1 MRVAWCLV
9 LLALLAPALRAQEP
23 PVRARF
29 DVAVDLEEHEVR
41 FTGELSITNQGP
53 RPLDV
58 VPLVLYGNRFRALD
72 PAITDFAYDRF
83 YAPWFDAGRVRDL
96 RVAGDDGASLALEP
110 TTDGAPDPGELE
122 DDLEDEGPG
131 AAVVVHVRLK
141 APLAPHATTVLQ
153 VGGTLEVPSR
163 LGPFGHRGRRLVLE
177 GGWLPWVPARDAAG
191 AFDPLGPPAWT
202 RWELNVELEREEPED
217 DRRAASSA
225 SDRLLVAG
233 AEVAATSS
241 RVVSEGPAP
250 SLAAGPGLDLL
261 LEARPRSD
269 DVADDPA
276 PWLRVV
282 GPAGDEER
290 ARRLAAVAARA
301 ATFARVHYGLTTGAA
316 PLVFVQAPLR
326 DRYLHVTGDGSV
338 VLWSDRLF
346 HVFVPLQGFHE
357 LEVGRA
363 TLEAIARRA
372 LGRTPPGAD
381 RDWTV
386 EALGWLM
393 ARAWIEEGRRGGL
406 TGATLRAGLGFF
418 DFIPAIDAL
427 VRAPRFVGSD
437 LYYGRFHEP
446 AEAVP
451 DDVTRALSRRPR
463 GRIVAEKLV
472 DLLGPARTEL
482 LLQDTLRG
490 WPTLG
495 VRPGVPDGV
504 RERAAR
510 LVGRDLTAFFD
521 LWTRA
526 PRPRQNLVL
535 EEVEVLGEL
544 PGGGERVKVHIRR
557 DGDARVSKV
566 GEPVDVQ
573 TTDPEDEEKTRRAR
587 WDGVGDRGWV
597 VTERATGPLDGT
609 IRLDPDLRVEQD
621 YRGDDQDPA
630 LAKVL
635 LNRARIKLDLNNTN
649 RNEGA
654 VGLTIVP
661 FYDYRHAILLDAFY
675 QQDEYGAAVGYAYGF
690 GFNLDERRYGATIST
705 RLVAEELTTG
715 VLQGGAESLET
726 SGSLVS
732 VGAGLSFDTFAF
744 RDNPTW
750 GVDVGFNVEHSDK
763 ALGTDFRFDLY
774 AASVSFVYSIVR
786 GTQVGCDVVGGQIE
800 GTDIPSQR
808 LFDAGGEGTV
818 RGVRA
823 SRFLGQALFVVRT
836 EVRQMLVE
844 DLDLPLLWV
853 AWLRKLQV
861 VLFLDAGDVDRSVDR
876 ILTRGDWRWGTGAG
890 ARAWLDLFGVTPAV
904 LRFDV
909 GWRIDDYNDDV
920 GPQFY
925 LGIGQNF

>member
-1 MRVAWCLV
+1 MRAAWCLV
-9 LLALLAPALRAQEP
+9 LLALSAPALRAQEP

-41 FTGELSITNQGP
+41 FTGTLEVTNEGP

-58 VPLVLYGNRFRALD
+58 LPLVLYGNRFRALD

-83 YAPWFDAGRVRDL
+83 YAPWFDAGRVKDL
-96 RVAGDDGASLALEP
+96 RVADADGVALTLEP
-110 TTDGAPDPGELE
+110 TADGVLDLDEHEEAVE
-122 DDLEDEGPG
+122 DDGPG
-131 AAVVVHVRLK
+131 ASVVVHVRLP
-141 APLAPHATTVLQ
+141 APLAPGAAVVLQ
-153 VGGTLEVPSR
+153 VAGTLEVPSR

-191 AFDPLGPPAWT
+191 VFDPLGPPAWT
-202 RWELNVELEREEPED
+202 RWALGVELRTEEPAPD
-217 DRRAASSA
+217 
-225 SDRLLVAG
+225 DRLLLAG
-233 AEVAATSS
+233 AEVAPTSS
-241 RVVSEGPAP
+241 RVVSDGPAP
-250 SLAAGPGLDLL
+250 SLVAGPELDLL

-290 ARRLAAVAARA
+290 ARRIAAVAARA
-301 ATFARVHYGLTTGAA
+301 ATFARVQYGLTASA
-316 PLVFVQAPLR
+316 SPLVFVQAPLR
-326 DRYLHVTGDGSV
+326 DRYLHVVGDGSV
-338 VLWSDRLF
+338 VLWSERLF

-372 LGRTPPGAD
+372 LGRTPPGTD
-381 RDWTV
+381 RDWSA

-482 LLQDTLRG
+482 LLQDTLRN

-495 VRPGVPDGV
+495 VQGPEGLR
-504 RERAAR
+504 RRAAR
-510 LVGRDLTAFFD
+510 LAGRDLTAFFD

-526 PRPRQNLVL
+526 PRPVQNLAI
-535 EEVEVLGEL
+535 EEVEVLGPA
-544 PGGGERVKVHIRR
+544 PGGGERVRVHLRR
-557 DGDARVSKV
+557 DGDARVGKV

-573 TTDPEDEEKTRRAR
+573 TTDPKDEEKTRRAR

-597 VTERATGPLDGT
+597 ETERATGLLDGT
-609 IRLDPDLRVEQD
+609 VRLDPDLRVEQG

-690 GFNLDERRYGATIST
+690 GFNLDERRYGATVST

-732 VGAGLSFDTFAF
+732 VAAGLSFDTFAF

-774 AASVSFVYSIVR
+774 AGSMSFVYSIVR
-786 GTQVGCDVVGGQIE
+786 GTQLGCDVVAGQLE

-836 EVRQMLVE
+836 ELRQMLLE
-844 DLDLPLLWV
+844 DLDVPLLWV
-853 AWLRKLQV
+853 AWLRKLQM
-861 VLFLDAGDVDRSVDR
+861 VLFIDAGDVDRSVDR
-876 ILTRGDWRWGTGAG
+876 ILTRGDWRWGTGIG
-890 ARAWLDLFGVTPAV
+890 GRAWLDIFGVTPTV

-909 GWRIDDYNDDV
+909 GWRIDDYFDDI